1 MKTKKETADVVFLG
15 KYSESEILSGPEKTA
30 KRIFFEHTK
39 LNHSYFIQ
47 YFFDGRKYGI
57 IKKLFGKGKEG
68 VINNSEILTLGLFP
82 VLLKLLKLKPK
93 VIHIITFER
102 FAVLALFC
110 KFLVKTKII
119 YNAHGIVTYENTE
132 LKKTPFLLRQKDRFC
147 EKLFL
152 KYSDVIIFYSGNSID
167 IAEKYFKLDETKAVI
182 LSNGI
187 DEVFSASKGKQKSG
201 SGNLRLVIQYQNELH
216 SGAIDFL
223 NKCLEKITLPVEIFL
238 VGNEKSSGINPSAG
252 VKINYIEKMAPKKL
266 SEFYSDKDIF
276 LSLNNYNTFS
286 ISTAEAMSTGLI
298 PIVTEETGMSRY
310 IWHGENG
317 FTVKYG
323 DFCKLAELINSL
335 QRGKTAL
342 SEISLNASKIFE
354 ILSWSQIYE
363 SYKNFYTKR

>member
-1 MKTKKETADVVFLG
+1 LKTGKEIADVVFLG
-15 KYSESEILSGPEKTA
+15 RYSESEILSGPEKTS

-57 IKKLFGKGKEG
+57 IKKLFGKGKAD

-82 VLLKLLKLKPK
+82 ALLKLLKLKPK
-93 VIHIITFER
+93 IIHVITFER
-102 FAVLALFC
+102 FAVLAFFC
-110 KFLVKTKII
+110 KILFKTRII
-119 YNAHGIVTYENTE
+119 YNTHGIVTYENTE

-152 KYSDVIIFYSGNSID
+152 KYSDIIIFYSENSID
-167 IAEKYFKLDETKAVI
+167 IAEKYFKLNEARAVI

-187 DEVFSASKGKQKSG
+187 DDVFSSSREKPKSKSE
-201 SGNLRLVIQYQNELH
+201 NLRLVIHYQNELH
-216 SGAIDFL
+216 SGSIDFL
-223 NKCLEKITLPVEIFL
+223 NKCLEKITLPIEIFI
-238 VGNEKSSGINPSAG
+238 VGNEKASIINPSTCFK
-252 VKINYIEKMAPKKL
+252 VNYVEKMTPKKL

-276 LSLNNYNTFS
+276 LSLNNYDTFS
-286 ISTAEAMSTGLI
+286 ISTAEAMSAGLV

-323 DFCKLAELINSL
+323 DFGKLAELINNL
-335 QRGKTAL
+335 QSGKIAL
-342 SEISLNASKIFE
+342 SELSLNASKIFE
-354 ILSWSQIYE
+354 ILTWSQIYE